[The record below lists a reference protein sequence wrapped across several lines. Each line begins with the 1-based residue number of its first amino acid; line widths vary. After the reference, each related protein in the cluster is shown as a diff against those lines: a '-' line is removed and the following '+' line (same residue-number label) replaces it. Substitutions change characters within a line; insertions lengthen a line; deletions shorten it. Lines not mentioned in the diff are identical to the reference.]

1 MAAAKRL
8 ALAVFLATGAPA
20 MAEPGRTIV
29 LPEPHRAE
37 DARRQ
42 VVKSGPE
49 VKYVL
54 TETYSG
60 VLYGIRGG
68 RFFTDSLYGGLVGYG
83 AMPLI
88 GREFAPAFG
97 YLGLLAG
104 HEGRLPLGLGYD
116 LNLMAAW
123 VQNLTERDVAMLSG
137 QPSVEPS
144 ASLSLPVP
152 LLPGARVAFA
162 LGYLWMPLSSGLSG
176 PTFGLHLDFKA
187 LEYRFAIDD

>member
-1 MAAAKRL
+1 
-8 ALAVFLATGAPA
+8 
-20 MAEPGRTIV
+20 RTIV

-37 DARRQ
+37 EARQQ

-49 VKYVL
+49 IKYVL

-68 RFFTDSLYGGLVGYG
+68 RFFTDTLYGGLVGYG
-83 AMPLI
+83 ALPLI
-88 GREFAPAFG
+88 GREFAPAFD
-97 YLGLLAG
+97 YLGLMAG
-104 HEGRLPLGLGYD
+104 HEGRLPYGVGYD
-116 LNLMAAW
+116 LTMMAAW
-123 VQNLTERDVAMLSG
+123 TQNLTERDVALLSG
-137 QPSVEPS
+137 QPSFEPG
-144 ASLSLPVP
+144 ASLSVPVP
-152 LLPGARVAFA
+152 LLRGTRLAFA